1 MDQSSS
7 LQLPL
12 PTHEGLMKSGKGS
25 DSDPEVSPESLVYL
39 RMSVVFTVV
48 LCLLKV
54 SYFRINDRT
63 DLRRLQVF
71 II

>member
-1 MDQSSS
+1 MVLLPVLDTDGNSLGEMDQSSS

-48 LCLLKV
+48 LCLI
-54 SYFRINDRT
+54 SE
-63 DLRRLQVF
+63 
-71 II
+71 